1 MDIHVEKLQLI
12 HWLTQLTDEKV
23 IAEIVALRNKK
34 QDWWDEIS
42 ADEKAEI
49 EEGIAQANRGETK
62 PHAEVRK
69 KYEKWL

>member
-34 QDWWDEIS
+34 EDWWDEIS